1 MKKAVSSARSTVGK
15 TAKKMIKVPQAV
27 GRTILSVPGAVLGK
41 SKGKGSPKQKPE
53 FADTIEF
60 ISKEI
65 IGDQENNGLVRESQ
79 AQCMKEV
86 SNHLA
91 TYLVENPDAT
101 YEEWIT
107 SLHPDNAEYDD
118 GAIDHRFYV
127 EQSDHRLLWNECMQ
141 AIHSND
147 RVVQIRSVEPTYNRK
162 R

>member
-1 MKKAVSSARSTVGK
+1 MKKALSSAKSTAGK
-15 TAKKMIKVPQAV
+15 TAKKMIAVPQAV
-27 GRTILSVPGAVLGK
+27 GRTILSVPEAVLGK
-41 SKGKGSPKQKPE
+41 SKGKKSPKQKPE
-53 FADTIEF
+53 HADTIEF

-65 IGDQENNGLVRESQ
+65 IGNQENNGIVRESQ
-79 AQCMKEV
+79 ANCMKEV

-91 TYLVENPDAT
+91 TYLVEHPEAT
-101 YEEWIT
+101 YEEWIA

-118 GAIDHRFYV
+118 GVIDHRFYV

-147 RVVQIRSVEPTYNRK
+147 RVVQIRSVQPNYNRK